1 MANTVTTTRVSSSKK
16 IALVENDTTTLSGAT
31 YVAIIDGFDVSSY
44 DRASIQVLANDSE
57 GLTCQVWGTL
67 FDSAVALPVTNSKWV
82 QIGDDVVVEAYE
94 RASIQVLS
102 NDEGGGLTCQVWGS
116 LFDAAEALPVTNSK
130 WVQIGDDVVVAVNS
144 GAMKSIAT
152 TALRFLA
159 VTVKATDGS
168 ATGNITAGDCKV
180 FLQGTI

>member
-1 MANTVTTTRVSSSKK
+1 MPNTVTTTRVSSSKK
-16 IALVENDTTTLSGAT
+16 TALVENDTTTLSGAT
-31 YVAIIDGFDVSSY
+31 YVAIIDAFDVSSY

-82 QIGDDVVVEAYE
+82 QIGDDVVVGA
-94 RASIQVLS
+94 
-102 NDEGGGLTCQVWGS
+102 
-116 LFDAAEALPVTNSK
+116 
-130 WVQIGDDVVVAVNS
+130 NS
-144 GAMKSIAT
+144 GAMKSIST
-152 TALRFLA
+152 TGLRHIA

-168 ATGNITAGDCKV
+168 STTVITAGDCKV